1 MGKNAAGNKVLLQ
14 RALRLVDRAINRGIK
29 TAIRRGDDQLA
40 ADLEEERNF
49 MLVPEE
55 TEDNEETDEEKLKK
69 MGF

>member
-40 ADLEEERNF
+40 DDLEEERNF